1 MPRTERTADQPEP
14 LPVPGP
20 RQGRH
25 RGQRRKQR
33 RSRRGAAAAGTAAVL
48 VAAAGGWLA
57 FGPQGALTSA
67 SASASAGRSQD
78 GVAAAR
84 ARSGALD
91 SGHTSSPA
99 ADRSD
104 RNDGTVA
111 ELPGLGAGFRARIP
125 ARTSQVLLVS
135 GEGRNSADSTATLWT
150 RTADGRWQ
158 PGTSWPAHNALKGW
172 TADHHLDDL
181 RSPVGVYSLS
191 DAGGLKADPGTRLPY
206 HRDPDF
212 TVGGKGFEGEDLAG
226 SFDYVV
232 AIDYNRVAGTS
243 PLDGRKP
250 LGADK
255 GGGIWVHVD
264 HGGPTHACVSLAEKD
279 MVALLRALDPAA
291 HPVIVMGDQA
301 SLAV

>member
-1 MPRTERTADQPEP
+1 MSRTERTADQPEP
-14 LPVPGP
+14 TRAPGP

-25 RGQRRKQR
+25 RGQRR
-33 RSRRGAAAAGTAAVL
+33 SRRGAAVAGTAALL
-48 VAAAGGWLA
+48 VAGAGSWLA
-57 FGPQGALTSA
+57 FGPQGALTSVAA
-67 SASASAGRSQD
+67 SASLGRSQD
-78 GVAAAR
+78 GAGTAR
-84 ARSGALD
+84 AQSGTLD

-111 ELPGLGAGFRARIP
+111 ALPGLGSGFRARIP
-125 ARTSQVLLVS
+125 ARTTQVLLVS
-135 GEGRNSADSTATLWT
+135 GKGRDSADSTATLWS

-158 PGTSWPAHNALKGW
+158 PGTSWPAHNGLKGW

-191 DAGGLKADPGTRLPY
+191 DAGGLKTDPGSRLPY
-206 HRDPDF
+206 HRDTSF
-212 TVGGKGFEGEDLAG
+212 TIGGKGFEGEDLAG

-243 PLDGRKP
+243 PLDVRKP

-264 HGGPTHACVSLAEKD
+264 HGGPTHACVSLAEND
-279 MVALLRALDPAA
+279 MVTLLRALDPAA

-301 SLAV
+301 SLAT

>member
-1 MPRTERTADQPEP
+1 MSRTERTAAPPEP

-25 RGQRRKQR
+25 RGERRSPR
-33 RSRRGAAAAGTAAVL
+33 RSRAGAATAGTAALL
-48 VAAAGGWLA
+48 VAAAGSWMA
-57 FGPQGALTSA
+57 FGPQGALTRVAA
-67 SASASAGRSQD
+67 SVTPDRSQD
-78 GVAAAR
+78 DIGTVHAQSDPLEA
-84 ARSGALD
+84 
-91 SGHTSSPA
+91 GHTSSPA

-111 ELPGLGAGFRARIP
+111 ALPGIGPRFLAKIP
-125 ARTSQVLLVS
+125 AQTDQVLLVS
-135 GEGRNSADSTATLWT
+135 GDSRNSPDSTATLWT

-158 PGTSWPAHNALKGW
+158 PGSSWTAHNALKGW
-172 TADHHLDDL
+172 TPDHHLDDL
-181 RSPVGVYSLS
+181 RSPIGVYSLS

-212 TVGGKGFEGEDLAG
+212 TVSGKGFEGEDLQG

-250 LGADK
+250 LGAAK

-279 MVALLRALDPAA
+279 MVALLRELDPSA

-301 SLAV
+301 SLAT